1 MRHRISLLLT
11 LILLLVFSIQLVQAQ
26 EYPIWQTAV
35 SIRETLFQAQNEM
48 YAAARADDPQLHY
61 ETAVSHIQT
70 AAAQYDESITLPPEA
85 DAAVTAAFVAAET
98 GAAVGDAPR
107 LAAARGRVWTG
118 LLWGSYLAAQNAL
131 EIGEIDSSNEWLSL
145 REYRESTRVN
155 VIDDAAA
162 QAIVALQAGE
172 LSNNVA
178 QTAITNDLRD
188 TYFFRLRDALN
199 ELETAV
205 EKEFPT
211 RAAEWAGLANGYFAI
226 LRADFAAKQ
235 GDEAANALAVELMA
249 LEETAVS
256 SDWAAVSDHI
266 ITIQDSI
273 ADYQPVQLSAADVE
287 KRGQLLYLFTDL
299 IIIEY
304 ANGVRD
310 GRITIPI
317 EYQEATTFRTQAET
331 VFEELRPVIAA
342 NDPAAAGRLA
352 QLYTEMEIIIAN
364 LGSVDDIDRMVTEA
378 LSLIE
383 TNLAVKPDFND
394 AAAAFEVINSLLDGV
409 ETAVSQGD
417 YAQAEQNR
425 LEAYAIFESGT
436 EQRLVHR
443 APRLTRHMEGLFWEG
458 TGGEPGLA
466 TLLQDEADSEA
477 IEANVTALR
486 ATFIEA
492 ETFLSA
498 GLTGTLAAVSS
509 ATIIIREGLEAVL
522 IIGAILGYLA
532 ATAETNETK
541 RYTQWVYAGIF
552 AAVLLSVLTW
562 WASLSLI
569 NISVANRELFEG
581 VTSLVAVVVL
591 FYVTNWLFH
600 KVYVVDW
607 AVYVK
612 EKVGHALTTGS
623 ALALAGLGFTVVYRE
638 GLETVLFYQALLFD
652 ADASAV
658 FIGFA
663 IGLAI
668 ILAVA
673 YAILR
678 LSKRIPLKPFFTVT
692 GVLLLLMAF
701 NFTGAG
707 VRELQE
713 AGVVPATLLNW
724 MPENLILM
732 ETLGIFPTVETS
744 LAQLFF
750 LTALIVTFTLSRWQG
765 RRKVTAVTVSD

>member
-1 MRHRISLLLT
+1 MKRIIPCQFILIFLLAFAVQLT
-11 LILLLVFSIQLVQAQ
+11 RAQ
-26 EYPIWQTAV
+26 ETPIWQTAV
-35 SIRETLFQAQNEM
+35 SIRDSLFQAQNEM
-48 YAAARADDPQLHY
+48 YAAARADDPQVNY
-61 ETAVSHIQT
+61 ETAVSHIESAAVQYEQ
-70 AAAQYDESITLPPEA
+70 AAAFPAKADESIT
-85 DAAVTAAFVAAET
+85 AAFAAAESA
-98 GAAVGDAPR
+98 AAVGDAPR
-107 LAAARGRVWTG
+107 LAVARGRVWTG
-118 LLWGSYLAAQNAL
+118 LLQGSYLAAQNAIA
-131 EIGEIDSSNEWLSL
+131 ENDADAANDWLSL

-162 QAIVALQAGE
+162 QAISALEAGE
-172 LSNNVA
+172 LSGGEA
-178 QTAITNDLRD
+178 QTAVTNDLRD

-205 EKEFPT
+205 EKQFPA

-226 LRADFAAKQ
+226 LHPDFANKM
-235 GDEAANALAVELMA
+235 GDDAADELAAEMAA
-249 LEETAVS
+249 LEETAVI
-256 SDWAAVSDHI
+256 SDWTATKNHI
-266 ITIQDSI
+266 ITAQSAL
-273 ADYQPVQLSAADVE
+273 ADYQPVQLSVADVE

-317 EYQEATTFRTQAET
+317 EYQEATTFRAQAET

-342 NDPAAAGRLA
+342 NDPIAADRLA
-352 QLYTEMEIIIAN
+352 QLYAEMEPIIDE
-364 LGSVDDIDRMVTEA
+364 LGSVDDIDQMVTEA

-383 TNLAVKPDFND
+383 ANLEVKPDFND
-394 AAAAFEVINSLLDGV
+394 ATAAFTVINTLMDGV
-409 ETAVSQGD
+409 ETAVADGD
-417 YAQAEQNR
+417 YAQAERSR

-458 TGGEPGLA
+458 TGGTTGLA
-466 TLLQDEADSEA
+466 TLLQKEADVEA
-477 IEANVTALR
+477 VQENIAQLR
-486 ATFIEA
+486 ETFVEA
-492 ETFLSA
+492 ETFLSVK
-498 GLTGTLAAVSS
+498 LTGTLAAVSS

-532 ATAETNETK
+532 ATAEAKQYTK
-541 RYTQWVYAGIF
+541 WVYIGV
-552 AAVLLSVLTW
+552 AAALLLSVLTW
-562 WASLSLI
+562 WASINLI
-569 NISVANRELFEG
+569 TISVTNRELFEG

-607 AVYVK
+607 AVFVK
-612 EKVGHALTTGS
+612 EKVGHALSTGS

-638 GLETVLFYQALLFD
+638 GFETVLFYQALLFD
-652 ADASAV
+652 ADETAV

-668 ILAVA
+668 ITAVA
-673 YAILR
+673 FLILR
-678 LSKRIPLKPFFTVT
+678 LSKKLPLKPFFTVT
-692 GVLLLLMAF
+692 GVLLLWMAF

-713 AGVVPATLLNW
+713 AGVVTATLLDW
-724 MPENLILM
+724 IPENLILM

-744 LAQLFF
+744 AAQLFF
-750 LTALIVTFTLSRWQG
+750 MVALIVTFTLSRTLG
-765 RRKVTAVTVSD
+765 RAK